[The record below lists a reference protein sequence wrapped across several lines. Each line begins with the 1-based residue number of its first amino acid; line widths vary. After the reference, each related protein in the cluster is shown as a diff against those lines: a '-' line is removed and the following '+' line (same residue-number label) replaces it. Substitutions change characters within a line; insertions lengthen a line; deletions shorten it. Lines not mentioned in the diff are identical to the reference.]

1 MYLHNQHLVCS
12 RHKHPVNCGGGHDK
26 VLPEKDETATTLG
39 QRVYSVFLAPR
50 TNPYSY
56 MVTVNFSIRETIIL
70 CFTFE
75 YAGLSTNYPSDLS
88 CKFSNI
94 Y

>member
-39 QRVYSVFLAPR
+39 QEKTVCVSGSSHQSLFINGDLNIFYPR
-50 TNPYSY
+50 NH
-56 MVTVNFSIRETIIL
+56 
-70 CFTFE
+70 CFTFH
-75 YAGLSTNYPSDLS
+75 
-88 CKFSNI
+88 F
-94 Y
+94 